1 MNECSVELSAPINP
15 NENPNFLSPRL
26 SNRAPNTK
34 DELHAIY
41 EHEVALINER
51 WVQIG
56 QFQALPKRLFAN
68 VNEYVVNKECASE
81 RLDDKVIDD
90 IKVLFKRIRRA
101 LKVVDRV
108 DAEGGAIKPSYVWL
122 ATKARTF
129 LKRLAHDSDLSQSML
144 GSKRFRKYEKAA
156 KTELALQKSLFKSE
170 VHGLGNDWHV
180 ESITSQKKL
189 LDAGRALNVCVQEK
203 SHQTKRYFKHLIN
216 QKSVFWL
223 ISNEGKPN
231 SLLEVRNAPQR
242 RKQQTNEGLR
252 EVREISGLNNDEP
265 EFPLDVARSL
275 VKCLRLDPASCDPLI
290 AAGVFPEFEFGVKDR
305 DMPEAVVNI
314 DQCTYEAWFVPGKIV
329 LRKYLIGKRANAELN
344 EWGYFFAGEGDQA
357 RYRDPRFFRCRE
369 TERSDGLP
377 EWRAL
382 WCEHS
387 ASKIDVE
394 ELVDVLAQ
402 YVCASTK
409 EIRSKD
415 SNRVAP

>member
-1 MNECSVELSAPINP
+1 MNESSIELSAPINL
-15 NENPNFLSPRL
+15 NENPNSLSPRL
-26 SNRAPNTK
+26 SSRSPKPT
-34 DELHAIY
+34 DELNAIY
-41 EHEVALINER
+41 EHEVSLIDER

-68 VNEYVVNKECASE
+68 VNEYVVNRECASE

-108 DAEGGAIKPSYVWL
+108 DTEGEAIKPSYVWL

-156 KTELALQKSLFKSE
+156 KTELALQKSLFESE
-170 VHGLGNDWHV
+170 AHDLGNEWHV

-223 ISNEGKPN
+223 ITNEGKPN
-231 SLLEVRNAPQR
+231 SLIEVRNSAR
-242 RKQQTNEGLR
+242 KRKQQTNEGLR
-252 EVREISGLNNDEP
+252 EVREISGLNNEEP

-275 VKCLRLDPASCDPLI
+275 VKCLRLDPASCDPFI
-290 AAGVFPEFEFGVKDR
+290 AAGIFPEFEFGVKDP

-329 LRKYLIGKRANAELN
+329 LRKYLIGNRANARLN
-344 EWGYFFAGEGDQA
+344 EWGYFFAEEDDRA
-357 RYRDPRFFRCRE
+357 RYRDARLFRYRE

-377 EWRAL
+377 EWCPL
-382 WCEHS
+382 WSEHS
-387 ASKIDVE
+387 ASQIDVA
-394 ELVDVLAQ
+394 ELADVLAQ
-402 YVCASTK
+402 YVCASTN

-415 SNRVAP
+415 ANQVA